1 MFFHK
6 VVSNEG
12 TFENL
17 LQARFEG
24 NKYLIAVKSQG
35 FELFQIS
42 SEGELTSIHEEQI
55 TITIIA
61 SSVVKVSD
69 YSDVLL
75 LVTEC
80 DKLLGCHYSNNTI
93 SFVCEVDLGSGV
105 RLPIEITVSDK

>member
-1 MFFHK
+1 MFYHK
-6 VVSNEG
+6 AVSNEG

-24 NKYLIAVKSQG
+24 NKYLIAVKSTG

-61 SSVVKVSD
+61 SKVVKVSD
-69 YSDVLL
+69 DSDLLL
-75 LVTEC
+75 LVTDC
-80 DKLLGCHYSNNTI
+80 DKLLACHYTNNTI
-93 SFVCEVDLGSGV
+93 SFVNEVDLESGV
-105 RLPIEITVSDK
+105 RLPIEITVSYK